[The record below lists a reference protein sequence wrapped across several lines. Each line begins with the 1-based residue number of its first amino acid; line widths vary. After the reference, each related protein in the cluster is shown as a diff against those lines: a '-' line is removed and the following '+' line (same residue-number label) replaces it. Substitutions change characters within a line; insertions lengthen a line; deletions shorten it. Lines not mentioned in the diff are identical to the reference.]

1 MHSKSYCAGYILASS
16 LISLPAVSAHSRWS
30 CPEPRS
36 PSTSIKDG
44 PCGAET
50 NNFLASQDIVEI
62 NPGPL
67 RVIFEESIYHTGAPF
82 RISLSGE
89 GTDSEACTLLDHIP
103 HSDLAVRPNF
113 RDESTYTQYA
123 ITIDIPDV
131 NCDRCS
137 LHLSN
142 PITDKIGGAG
152 SPLGIGCT
160 DPDGTCF
167 SVYYS
172 CTQPF
177 RIRGSSS
184 AVSRSEYQ
192 CPYDFGA
199 GPVDWPTSW
208 IGDNGEPVDAS
219 VPGVYRR
226 ESSIWNAN
234 NFTLETAPLKYREDA
249 GALRGNS
256 AYVGEENIGVDTQPL
271 TDSPTS
277 QPTNKPRDFSS
288 EMLELSPTSSSPTN
302 AQVQEGTPEFTPS
315 PSASLI
321 RSVSYLSICTPIV
334 FLFLYACAF

>member
-1 MHSKSYCAGYILASS
+1 MPRMMHLKSYYAGYILAFPF
-16 LISLPAVSAHSRWS
+16 IYLPAASAHSRWS

-44 PCGAET
+44 PCGDETTNDFIVSSGDMAE
-50 NNFLASQDIVEI
+50 IR
-62 NPGPL
+62 PGPL
-67 RVIFEESIYHTGAPF
+67 RVAFEESIYHTGAPF
-82 RISLSGE
+82 RISLSAD
-89 GTDSEACTLLDHIP
+89 GTDADACTLLDHIP
-103 HSDLAVRPNF
+103 HNDLAVRPNF

-123 ITIDIPDV
+123 VTIDIPDV
-131 NCDRCS
+131 NCERCS

-142 PITDKIGGAG
+142 PMTDKIGGDG
-152 SPLGIGCT
+152 SPFGIGCT

-234 NFTLETAPLKYREDA
+234 NFK
-249 GALRGNS
+249 
-256 AYVGEENIGVDTQPL
+256 IGRAHV
-271 TDSPTS
+271 
-277 QPTNKPRDFSS
+277 
-288 EMLELSPTSSSPTN
+288 
-302 AQVQEGTPEFTPS
+302 
-315 PSASLI
+315 
-321 RSVSYLSICTPIV
+321 
-334 FLFLYACAF
+334 